1 MISLSFLARTSSK
14 SSENFSSSF
23 CVRIPTTFSGRPFRT
38 NCHIEAA
45 AGSILHFILLFLPE
59 DKFRHGQTAFRH
71 GSDGILDNTRHAHKS
86 SHSNRKI
93 SSYTIWNT
101 ISRNWNPN
109 GSSAGGSAEPTT
121 SKSTPHVRNITFST
135 CSPTRRAPACT
146 SGTRWGTSLRTFSH
160 ATSASAVSTCCIR
173 WATTPSV
180 CRPNNTP
187 SRRDSIRPS
196 PPNTT
201 SPVTA
206 NSSTRSASRSTGTA
220 KCAPATRATTSGRS
234 GPS

>member
-146 SGTRWGTSLRTFSH
+146 Y
-160 ATSASAVSTCCIR
+160 
-173 WATTPSV
+173 
-180 CRPNNTP
+180 N
-187 SRRDSIRPS
+187 
-196 PPNTT
+196 
-201 SPVTA
+201 
-206 NSSTRSASRSTGTA
+206 
-220 KCAPATRATTSGRS
+220 
-234 GPS
+234 